1 MNENTNFEHKLTKIK
16 ILKISDLPKIPLL
29 QSNDIPNNK
38 IKTIFAKRNIN
49 NIRKLKNILKFKPAK
64 SKDECKDDQRMNLNL
79 LLKNKSYNY
88 QVNKSLA
95 QIAKEIAE
103 KNMSLYLSNYY
114 DIFKR
119 PIPNNTGDDE
129 SEIDNYNIY
138 ISKTISLI

>member
-79 LLKNKSYNY
+79 LIYHANLVY
-88 QVNKSLA
+88 
-95 QIAKEIAE
+95 III
-103 KNMSLYLSNYY
+103 NMMIKYY
-114 DIFKR
+114 
-119 PIPNNTGDDE
+119 
-129 SEIDNYNIY
+129 
-138 ISKTISLI
+138 

>member
-119 PIPNNTGDDE
+119 PINNGDDE